1 MPILHVIPSNLSY
14 SQRNNIRYI
23 INTESNKVF
32 RGEVMLK
39 RWILA
44 ALTALLP
51 LTAHG
56 EVIYS
61 GISQYSNIYIQ
72 DRGTMRCMQFR
83 AEETSIRH
91 YQGCVFRQSKRMVFS
106 YSEALM
112 ASVLMKR
119 EPTRVLVIGLG
130 AGVVPKAVREMAPS
144 ALIEVVE
151 IDPKVVE
158 LARQYFAWPRDDQLL
173 RTYVGDGRVFVK
185 GAAQQ
190 GVKYD
195 IILLDAFTSE
205 YVPEHLM
212 TLDFLEEVKA
222 IANPDAVI
230 GANTFARS
238 ALYDHESV
246 TFEAAFGDFYNVQM
260 DGKTGN
266 RVILAGAFG
275 LPDQEVI
282 RANALSYARFL
293 YQTYDI
299 NVNDLL
305 INMENEKDWD
315 INARV
320 MTDAYSPANILA
332 GRDRIRGSWLDSF
345 AGKLETM
352 VEESPIATALGFL
365 ALIIA
370 VLFAV
375 IRFFDYLV
383 KLRGTEATKPT
394 IQE

>member
-1 MPILHVIPSNLSY
+1 
-14 SQRNNIRYI
+14 
-23 INTESNKVF
+23 
-32 RGEVMLK
+32 MLK
-39 RWILA
+39 RWMLA
-44 ALTALLP
+44 TLTALLS

-61 GISQYSNIYIQ
+61 GASQYSNIYIR
-72 DRGTMRCMQFR
+72 DRGPMRCMQFR

-91 YQGCVFRQSKRMVFS
+91 YQGCVFRQSNRMAFS

-293 YQTYDI
+293 YQTYGI

-305 INMENEKDWD
+305 TNMENEKDWNID
-315 INARV
+315 ARV

-352 VEESPIATALGFL
+352 VEESPIATAVGFL

>member
-1 MPILHVIPSNLSY
+1 
-14 SQRNNIRYI
+14 
-23 INTESNKVF
+23 
-32 RGEVMLK
+32 MLK
-39 RWILA
+39 RWILGTLA
-44 ALTALLP
+44 ALLS
-51 LTAHG
+51 LTAQA

-61 GISQYSNIYIQ
+61 GRSPYSNIYIQ

-83 AEETSIRH
+83 AQETSFRH
-91 YQGCVFRQSKRMVFS
+91 YQGCIFHNSNRMVFH
-106 YSEALM
+106 YSQALM

-130 AGVVPKAVREMAPS
+130 AGVVPKAIREMAPS

-158 LARQYFAWPRDDQLL
+158 LARQYFAWPGDDERL

-205 YVPEHLM
+205 YVPEHMM
-212 TLDFLEEVKA
+212 TLDFLKEVKA
-222 IANPDAVI
+222 IAHPDAVV
-230 GANTFARS
+230 GANTFAHS

-246 TFEAAFGDFYNVQM
+246 TFQAAFGDFYNVQI

-282 RANALSYARFL
+282 RANALGYARFL

-305 INMENEKDWD
+305 TNMENEKDWD

-332 GRDRIRGSWLDSF
+332 GRERIRGSWLDSF
-345 AGKLETM
+345 AGNLQTM
-352 VEESPIATALGFL
+352 VEESPIASAIGFL
-365 ALIIA
+365 AIVIA
-370 VLFAV
+370 LLFAV

-383 KLRGTEATKPT
+383 RVKGLVYRGRNKCP
-394 IQE
+394 

>member
-1 MPILHVIPSNLSY
+1 
-14 SQRNNIRYI
+14 
-23 INTESNKVF
+23 
-32 RGEVMLK
+32 MLK
-39 RWILA
+39 RWLLGMLPA
-44 ALTALLP
+44 LLALTAH
-51 LTAHG
+51 A
-56 EVIYS
+56 EVIFS
-61 GISQYSNIYIQ
+61 GTSQYSNIYIQ
-72 DRGTMRCMQFR
+72 DRGPLRCMQFR
-83 AEETSIRH
+83 AEESSMRH
-91 YQGCVFRQSKRMVFS
+91 YQGCIYRESNRMAFS

-112 ASVLMKR
+112 ASVLMRR

-130 AGVVPKAVREMAPS
+130 AGVVPKAIREMVPS

-158 LARQYFAWPRDDQLL
+158 LARQYFGWPGDDQLL

-222 IANPDAVI
+222 ISNPGAVV

-238 ALYDHESV
+238 ALYDHEST
-246 TFEAAFGDFYNVQM
+246 TFQEAFGDFYNVQI
-260 DGKTGN
+260 DGKSGN

-282 RANALSYARFL
+282 RQNALGYAKFL

-305 INMENEKDWD
+305 TNMENEKDWKQD
-315 INARV
+315 ARV

-332 GRDRIRGSWLDSF
+332 GRERIRGSWMDSF

-352 VEESPIATALGFL
+352 TEESPTATAIGFL
-365 ALIIA
+365 ALVMA
-370 VLFAV
+370 LLFGI

-383 KLRGTEATKPT
+383 KMRGNEATKPT
-394 IQE
+394 TQE